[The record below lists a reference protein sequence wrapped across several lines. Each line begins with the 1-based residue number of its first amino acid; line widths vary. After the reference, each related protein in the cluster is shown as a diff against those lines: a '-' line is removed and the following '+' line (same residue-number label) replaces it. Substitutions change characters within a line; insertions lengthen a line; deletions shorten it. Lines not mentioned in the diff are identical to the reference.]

1 MIDNPLIDN
10 LPEVPRP
17 AEIERAMN
25 TYMKVYG
32 GKKVRDL
39 ENSAKFCKHYATG
52 SLKNLK
58 RKVDILAITGIN
70 EPFFEYLGFIRDK
83 QFITK

>member
-1 MIDNPLIDN
+1 MDSPLVDN

-17 AEIERAMN
+17 MEIERAMN
-25 TYMKVYG
+25 TYMKIYG
-32 GKKVRDL
+32 GKVISKIED
-39 ENSAKFCKHYATG
+39 SGKFCKNYATG

-58 RKVDILAITGIN
+58 RKVDILAITGVN